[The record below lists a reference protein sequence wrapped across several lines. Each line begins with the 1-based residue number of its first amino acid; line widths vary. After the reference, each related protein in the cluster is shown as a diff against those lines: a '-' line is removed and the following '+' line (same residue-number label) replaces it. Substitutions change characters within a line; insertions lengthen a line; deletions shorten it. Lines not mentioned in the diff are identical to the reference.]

1 MVSTGVFMR
10 DGDHVNRPGS
20 LREEGQFWRREEQR
34 WGRGRQRRPGVLR
47 ELWRGRPPR
56 PLSELGRVQSR

>member
-1 MVSTGVFMR
+1 MVSTGVFMW

-34 WGRGRQRRPGVLR
+34 WGRGRQRRG
-47 ELWRGRPPR
+47 GAPR
-56 PLSELGRVQSR
+56 AVAGQDAETPQ